1 MKKEATGRKKFFLRN
16 FIFGTEDSLVSTVG
30 LLSGIA
36 VAGTPRKDIL
46 IAGVVLIFV
55 EAISMGAGSFLS
67 ERSSEAYTK
76 TKKSNIIYFT
86 KGGIIMFFSYF
97 IAGFIPLAPYI
108 LTEVKSAFF
117 LSIGFS
123 MLGLFLLG
131 FINSKIFKVRTLRPA
146 IEMLTIGSFAILI
159 GVLAGK
165 LIEKILN

>member
-1 MKKEATGRKKFFLRN
+1 MKKEAIVKKKFFLRN

-36 VAGTPRKDIL
+36 VAGTIRRDIL

-67 ERSSEAYTK
+67 ERSSETYTGK
-76 TKKSNIIYFT
+76 KKSAIGYFAE
-86 KGGIIMFFSYF
+86 GGVIMFFSYF

-108 LTEVKSAFF
+108 FAPVQTAFF

-123 MLGLFLLG
+123 MIGLFLLG
-131 FINSKIFKVRTLRPA
+131 FINSKIFKVRSLRPA
-146 IEMLTIGSFAILI
+146 IEMLIIGGSAIII
-159 GVLAGK
+159 GVIAGK
-165 LIEKILN
+165 LIEMILN